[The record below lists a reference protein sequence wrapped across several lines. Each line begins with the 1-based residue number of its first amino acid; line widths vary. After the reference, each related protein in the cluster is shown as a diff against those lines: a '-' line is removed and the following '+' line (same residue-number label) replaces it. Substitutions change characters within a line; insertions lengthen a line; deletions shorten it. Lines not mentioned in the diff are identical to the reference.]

1 MSQAP
6 LFPREDGLSS
16 DSHSSRE
23 EESHFKR
30 PEFVLIDDREEK
42 NRQTY
47 FGADSSQQDAFG
59 REEHR
64 ASKDPLSLRFICLL
78 GFVFCLVFG
87 AGIFLWSLAMTLFA
101 TLSLF
106 QNRALNQ
113 SMQSFWKICLHT
125 IIAGFGF
132 ILGILSPTLG
142 LGLIA
147 LYFSL
152 AGRLVKDDLLRKVIK
167 RSFRHF

>member
-78 GFVFCLVFG
+78 GF
-87 AGIFLWSLAMTLFA
+87 AMTLFA